1 MSGGAHMAIG
11 LMTGAL
17 LAVGAGVPS
26 PVSITAA
33 VVCAFAALL
42 PDIDHP
48 QSIIGRRVWMI
59 ARPLSLVTTHRG
71 ITHSLAALAVV
82 SIAAAFVLPMPIALL
97 IGAGYASHL
106 AADALTRRGVPFFAP
121 LSWRMVS
128 LARIAPAGAFERL
141 IAMGALTV
149 ALGVIARYS
158 PAATP
163 QTIESMRADVAAWIA
178 RLPTAI
184 PLGIDLRLK

>member
-1 MSGGAHMAIG
+1 
-11 LMTGAL
+11 
-17 LAVGAGVPS
+17 
-26 PVSITAA
+26 
-33 VVCAFAALL
+33 
-42 PDIDHP
+42 
-48 QSIIGRRVWMI
+48 MI

-106 AADALTRRGVPFFAP
+106 AADALTARGVPFFAP
-121 LSWRMVS
+121 LSWRMIA
-128 LARIAPAGAFERL
+128 LARIAPGGGFERL
-141 IAMGALTV
+141 IAMGAV
-149 ALGVIARYS
+149 
-158 PAATP
+158 AATFAMYMYP
-163 QTIESMRADVAAWIA
+163 ETPSAVESMRADIAAWIA